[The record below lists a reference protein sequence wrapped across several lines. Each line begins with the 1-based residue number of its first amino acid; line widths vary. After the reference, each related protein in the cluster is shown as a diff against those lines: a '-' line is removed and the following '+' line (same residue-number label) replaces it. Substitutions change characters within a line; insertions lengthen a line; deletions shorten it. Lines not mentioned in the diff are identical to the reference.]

1 MPTRI
6 SIIAGEASGDLMGG
20 RLAQC
25 LRSIEPDVVLA
36 GIGGERMRDAG
47 VRLWDDPTRLSAV
60 GLVEVLMKLRSY
72 KRLFDATLK
81 ALVDMRPDL
90 VVLIDYPGFNLRLG
104 DRLKALG
111 IPCVYYIP
119 PTAWAWGAKRAE
131 RVAGF
136 AQKAL
141 SVFPFEVDVYAKAGA
156 NVQFV
161 GHPLVDSLDPFSV
174 SERLQFEPG
183 TVKVLGLFPGS
194 RNQEIDKL
202 LPVMLESCK
211 IIQKARPDV
220 IFELSLAPTVDEQ
233 RVLKYV
239 SASGVDVRLDTGS
252 CPQLMSRCFAGV
264 VASGTA
270 TLEAALVGMPMVIV
284 YRVSPLTMAIARRLL
299 TISSIGLPNI
309 VLGRRAVPEL
319 VQEDC
324 TPDRVADEMLRFC
337 SDPEYYGRVIEDL
350 SLVRERLGEPGASLR
365 AAQAVL
371 EVARSCAAAGGDRVE
386 A

>member
-6 SIIAGEASGDLMGG
+6 SIIAGEASGDLIGG

-36 GIGGERMRDAG
+36 GIGGECMRDAG
-47 VRLWDDPTRLSAV
+47 VRLWDDPTRLSTV
-60 GLVEVLMKLRSY
+60 GLAEVLLNLRSY

-81 ALVDMRPDL
+81 AIVDMRPDV

-104 DRLKALG
+104 GRLKALG

-136 AQKAL
+136 ARKVL
-141 SVFPFEVDVYAKAGA
+141 SVFPFEVDVYSRAGA
-156 NVQFV
+156 DVEFV
-161 GHPLVDSLDPFSV
+161 GHPLVDSLDAFPA
-174 SERLQFEPG
+174 SERLHFEPG

-194 RNQEIDKL
+194 RDQEIDRL

-211 IIQKARPDV
+211 MIQKARPDV

-239 SASGVDVRLDTGS
+239 SASERRETAHG
-252 CPQLMSRCFAGV
+252 QLPAPDEQVFCRYGGFRHCYPG
-264 VASGTA
+264 
-270 TLEAALVGMPMVIV
+270 
-284 YRVSPLTMAIARRLL
+284 
-299 TISSIGLPNI
+299 
-309 VLGRRAVPEL
+309 GRPGGHA
-319 VQEDC
+319 
-324 TPDRVADEMLRFC
+324 
-337 SDPEYYGRVIEDL
+337 YGYCV
-350 SLVRERLGEPGASLR
+350 
-365 AAQAVL
+365 QAVI
-371 EVARSCAAAGGDRVE
+371 RDGGCVPPAPYHLLHR
-386 A
+386 ASQHHPWAPCSA

>member
-136 AQKAL
+136 AQKVL

-220 IFELSLAPTVDEQ
+220 IFGLSLAPTVDEQ

>member
-60 GLVEVLMKLRSY
+60 GIVEVLLKLRSF
-72 KRLFDATLK
+72 KKLFDATLK
-81 ALVDMRPDL
+81 AIVDMRPDV

-136 AQKAL
+136 AQKVL
-141 SVFPFEVDVYAKAGA
+141 SVFPFEVDVYAGAGA
-156 NVQFV
+156 NVEFV
-161 GHPLVDSLDPFSV
+161 GHPLVDSLEPFSV
-174 SERLQFEPG
+174 SERLQFVPG
-183 TVKVLGLFPGS
+183 AFKVLGLFPGS
-194 RNQEIDKL
+194 RDQEIDKL

-211 IIQKARPDV
+211 IIQKVCRDV
-220 IFELSLAPTVDEQ
+220 LFELSRADCRRTARAEVCVGF
-233 RVLKYV
+233 R
-239 SASGVDVRLDTGS
+239 
-252 CPQLMSRCFAGV
+252 SRC
-264 VASGTA
+264 
-270 TLEAALVGMPMVIV
+270 EAAHRQLSAAHEQVLCRRSGF
-284 YRVSPLTMAIARRLL
+284 RHRHSRGSPGGHAY
-299 TISSIGLPNI
+299 GNC
-309 VLGRRAVPEL
+309 
-319 VQEDC
+319 VQGFS
-324 TPDRVADEMLRFC
+324 PDDGCR
-337 SDPEYYGRVIEDL
+337 P
-350 SLVRERLGEPGASLR
+350 
-365 AAQAVL
+365 QAVDDL
-371 EVARSCAAAGGDRVE
+371 IYWAPQHRARPPRSARTGAGGLHSEPHRR
-386 A
+386 

>member
-136 AQKAL
+136 AQKVL

-194 RNQEIDKL
+194 RNQEMDKL

>member
-1 MPTRI
+1 VPTRI

-136 AQKAL
+136 AQKVL

>member
-60 GLVEVLMKLRSY
+60 GIVEVLLKLRSF
-72 KRLFDATLK
+72 KKLFDATLK
-81 ALVDMRPDL
+81 AIVDMRPDV

-136 AQKAL
+136 AQKVL
-141 SVFPFEVDVYAKAGA
+141 SVFPFEVDVYAGAGA
-156 NVQFV
+156 NVEFV
-161 GHPLVDSLDPFSV
+161 GHPLVDSLEPFSV
-174 SERLQFEPG
+174 SERLQFVPG
-183 TVKVLGLFPGS
+183 AFKVLGLFPGS
-194 RNQEIDKL
+194 RDQEIDKL

-211 IIQKARPDV
+211 IIQKVCRDV
-220 IFELSLAPTVDEQ
+220 LFELSLAPTVDEQ
-233 RVLKYV
+233 RVLRYV
-239 SASGVDVRLDTGS
+239 SASGVDVRLHTGS
-252 CPQLMSRCFAGV
+252 CQQLMSRCFAGV

-270 TLEAALVGMPMVIV
+270 TLEAALVGMPMAIV
-284 YRVSPLTMAIARRLL
+284 YRVSPLTMAVARRLL

-324 TPDRVADEMLRFC
+324 TPSRIADEMLRFC
-337 SDPEYYGRVIEDL
+337 SDPEYYSRVIDDL
-350 SLVRERLGEPGASLR
+350 SLIREKLGEPGASHR
-365 AAQAVL
+365 TAQAVL
-371 EVARSCAAAGGDRVE
+371 EVARSRATAGGDCVE